1 MVETFA
7 DTLMVWVAAGS
18 AFVLVAST
26 WFAVLLLARLRQQRA
41 AEKIETRL
49 QLDER
54 GRREVPWTLELWRDG
69 QMVPAISPGQP
80 LRERYEARFE
90 ILRNAMGWQM
100 STLAIILSYTSIIL
114 LALVV
119 VLMLTENFVFALM
132 AAVAAAVG
140 PYVYVQRQID
150 RQNALFERQFSEAL
164 GLATRSLRAGQP
176 LMGAFHLIVEEMDP
190 PVSRVFEEI
199 CQEQALGMSLDAA
212 VHRAAGKTMSPD
224 MKLFAA
230 SMGIQL
236 RSGGNVSEMMER
248 LADVI
253 RDRIRL
259 HRRARVL
266 TAQTQLS
273 KRVLIAIPF
282 VIFFVL
288 YVVNRDYL
296 APLYETSVG
305 RVLLLTACI
314 LLVAGTWIMNRIAVL
329 RY

>member
-1 MVETFA
+1 MVETNL
-7 DTLMVWVAAGS
+7 DTALVWVTGAS
-18 AFVLVAST
+18 AFVLVASL
-26 WFAVLLLARLRQQRA
+26 WFGGLLLVRLRRQRA

-49 QLDER
+49 QVDAR
-54 GRREVPWTLELWRDG
+54 GRRETPWALELWRDG

-80 LRERYEARFE
+80 LRERWEAYFE
-90 ILRNAMGWQM
+90 ILRNAMGWGM
-100 STLAIILSYTSIIL
+100 STWGIVLTYAGVIL

-119 VLMLTENFVFALM
+119 ALMITGNLVFGLM
-132 AAVAAAVG
+132 AAGAAAVV

-150 RQNALFERQFSEAL
+150 RQNVLFERQFSEAL

-199 CQEQALGMSLDAA
+199 CQEQALGMSLDGA
-212 VHRAAGKTMSPD
+212 VRRAARKTMSPD

-273 KRVLIAIPF
+273 KRVLIGMPF
-282 VIFFVL
+282 VIFMVL
-288 YVVNRDYL
+288 YLLNRNYL
-296 APLYETSVG
+296 SPLYETSVG
-305 RVLLLTACI
+305 RGLLLTACI
-314 LLVAGTWIMNRIAVL
+314 LLVIGTWIMNRIAVL
-329 RY
+329 HY

>member
-1 MVETFA
+1 MVETGTDSFVA
-7 DTLMVWVAAGS
+7 WVAAGS
-18 AFVLVAST
+18 AFVLVASI
-26 WFAVLLLARLRQQRA
+26 WFAILLLARLRKQRA
-41 AEKIETRL
+41 TEKIEARL
-49 QLDER
+49 QVDAR
-54 GRREVPWTLELWRDG
+54 GRPDVPLTLELWRDG

-80 LRERYEARFE
+80 LRERLEARFE
-90 ILRNAMGWQM
+90 ILRNAMGWHM
-100 STLAIILSYTSIIL
+100 STTVIVLLYMAIIL

-119 VLMLTENFVFALM
+119 ALVLTGNMVFALM
-132 AAVAAAVG
+132 AAGAAVVG

-150 RQNALFERQFSEAL
+150 RQNALFESQFSEAL

-199 CQEQALGMSLDAA
+199 CQQQALGMSLDTA
-212 VHRAAGKTMSPD
+212 VHRAAQKTMSPD

-236 RSGGNVSEMMER
+236 RSGGNISEMMER

-259 HRRARVL
+259 HRRVRVL

-273 KRVLIAIPF
+273 KRVLIGIPF
-282 VIFFVL
+282 VIFIAL
-288 YVVNRDYL
+288 YLINRNYL
-296 APLYETSVG
+296 APLYETVAG
-305 RVLLLTACI
+305 RAMLLTACI
-314 LLVAGTWIMNRIAVL
+314 LLVAGTWVMNRIAVL
-329 RY
+329 HY

>member
-1 MVETFA
+1 MLETGA
-7 DTLMVWVAAGS
+7 DTFVVWVTAAS
-18 AFVLVAST
+18 AFVLVASI
-26 WFAVLLLARLRQQRA
+26 WFGILLLARLRQQRA
-41 AEKIETRL
+41 AEKIQARL
-49 QLDER
+49 RVDER
-54 GRREVPWTLELWRDG
+54 GRRDVPWSLELWRDG
-69 QMVPAISPGQP
+69 QMVPAIFPGQP
-80 LRERYEARFE
+80 LRERWEAHFE
-90 ILRNAMGWQM
+90 ILRNAMGWRM
-100 STLAIILSYTSIIL
+100 STSAIILTYAAIIL
-114 LALVV
+114 LALVLAL
-119 VLMLTENFVFALM
+119 LMTENFVFALM
-132 AAVAAAVG
+132 AAGAAGVG

-199 CQEQALGMSLDAA
+199 CQEQALGMSLDTA
-212 VHRAAGKTMSPD
+212 VHRAARKTMSPD

-273 KRVLIAIPF
+273 KRVLTAVPF
-282 VIFFVL
+282 VIFIAL
-288 YVVNRDYL
+288 YVINRNYL
-296 APLYETSVG
+296 APLYETGIG
-305 RVLLLTACI
+305 RGLLLTACF

-329 RY
+329 HY